1 MREIILDL
9 IFGDEKVVKWKGG
22 IVKDLGGFL
31 VLGLVVRFLGLGVE
45 E

>member
-9 IFGDEKVVKWKGG
+9 IFGDEKVVKWYGG
-22 IVKDLGGFL
+22 MVKDLGSFL
-31 VLGLVVRFLGLGVE
+31 GLGLVMRFLGLGVE